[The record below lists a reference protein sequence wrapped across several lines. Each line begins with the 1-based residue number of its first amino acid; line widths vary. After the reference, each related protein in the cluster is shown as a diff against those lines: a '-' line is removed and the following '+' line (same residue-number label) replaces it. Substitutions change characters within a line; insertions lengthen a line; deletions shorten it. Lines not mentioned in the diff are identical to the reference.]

1 MASGRTFPRFDRR
14 NFRGCQLAFP
24 RFRPVRGIARLRPYR
39 RTAVRTEAIASSART
54 CPPHVMR
61 GKRPLMAGIA
71 VGSFCMTRRCSGLK
85 RLLILTAIFAHWL
98 VVLPGAHA
106 HDDYDASPARSHHRR
121 VEDHHRH
128 ARDHW
133 NENIAKPIEDFRQ
146 RRRGPLQGQQR
157 LVLSLARDRS
167 GRAMPVDR
175 AGRRGRRAS

>member
-1 MASGRTFPRFDRR
+1 
-14 NFRGCQLAFP
+14 
-24 RFRPVRGIARLRPYR
+24 
-39 RTAVRTEAIASSART
+39 
-54 CPPHVMR
+54 
-61 GKRPLMAGIA
+61 MAGIA

-121 VEDHHRH
+121 IEDHHRH

-133 NENIAKPIEDFRQ
+133 NENIAKPIEDFANDVAD
-146 RRRGPLQGQQR
+146 LFKDNKDSS
-157 LVLSLARDRS
+157 LALARDRS